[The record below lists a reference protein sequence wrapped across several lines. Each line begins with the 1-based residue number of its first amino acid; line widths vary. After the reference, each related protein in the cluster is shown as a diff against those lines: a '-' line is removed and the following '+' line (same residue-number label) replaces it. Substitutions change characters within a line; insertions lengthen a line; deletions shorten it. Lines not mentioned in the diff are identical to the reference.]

1 MKINNFL
8 IFICFYKLNMYSS
21 LIYKFFGNISLNSES
36 PMDTHNR
43 ALIGA
48 LQRDARLSFSA
59 LAREVGLSQP
69 AVAERVRRLEE
80 SGLLNRYQAVI
91 ARERIGLPITA
102 FLRLT
107 CPGEKYRAVASLA
120 ADLPDVLEC
129 HHVTGDD
136 CFFLKIAVDSLGSL
150 ERVVERFRAHGQTA
164 VTIALSTLVENK
176 PVVAPNTEL

>member
-1 MKINNFL
+1 M
-8 IFICFYKLNMYSS
+8 
-21 LIYKFFGNISLNSES
+21 NSES
-36 PMDTHNR
+36 PMDAHNR
-43 ALIGA
+43 ALIDA

-80 SGLLNRYQAVI
+80 SGVLNRYQAVI

-107 CPGEKYRAVASLA
+107 CPGEKYRAVSTLA
-120 ADLPDVLEC
+120 TDLPDVLEC

-136 CFFLKIAVDSLGSL
+136 CFFLKIGVDSLGSL

-176 PVVAPNTEL
+176 PVVAPSAEPKKEQE